1 MIMEYTCEEE
11 EGISIPQKRARMNCI
26 IHCSDEEPDSKLVS
40 PKYFESWITLLR
52 AAEIRNY
59 DPILGMSKG
68 LPEGEIPAVRYHRK
82 CRSIFTMKLHH
93 CQGRQGR
100 NLERLF

>member
-1 MIMEYTCEEE
+1 MIMEYTCEEEE

-52 AAEIRNY
+52 AAEIRT
-59 DPILGMSKG
+59 SKYQKG
-68 LPEGEIPAVRYHRK
+68 KKNKGFPYTMHRVTCRFESQGSSSPEIR
-82 CRSIFTMKLHH
+82 
-93 CQGRQGR
+93 
-100 NLERLF
+100 

>member
-1 MIMEYTCEEE
+1 MIMEYTCEE
-11 EGISIPQKRARMNCI
+11 EGISIPQKRACMNCI

-40 PKYFESWITLLR
+40 PKKFKSWITLLR

-68 LPEGEIPAVRYHRK
+68 LPEGEIPALQNHPF
-82 CRSIFTMKLHH
+82 SH
-93 CQGRQGR
+93 
-100 NLERLF
+100 